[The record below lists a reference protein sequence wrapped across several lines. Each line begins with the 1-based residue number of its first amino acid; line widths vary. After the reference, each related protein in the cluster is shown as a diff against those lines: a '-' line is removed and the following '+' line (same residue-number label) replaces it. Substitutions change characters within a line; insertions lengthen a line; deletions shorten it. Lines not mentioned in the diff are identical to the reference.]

1 MIESIIKK
9 NFRITGKITMKAID
23 EVRYIVY
30 IDGKYFG
37 IYDLNRKT
45 FVD

>member
-1 MIESIIKK
+1 MIENIIKK
-9 NFRITGKITMKAID
+9 NFRINGKVTTKAID

-30 IDGKYFG
+30 IDNKYFG